1 MGWRAAAWILMTD
14 LSIDR
19 PVTQSPLLPGEINTR
34 VAGLAAAALLGGAW
48 LLAQS
53 FAWRQGALFLLGG
66 ALGLILYHALFG
78 FTSAF
83 RVFIAD
89 RRGAGL
95 RAQMLM
101 LACAVLMFY
110 PTLAQGTLF
119 GTPVRAEAGPLG
131 VSVAVGA
138 FLFGLGMQLGGGCA
152 SGTLYTAGG
161 GNTRMLLTL
170 AAFILGSAVGAEHLP
185 WWDATPH
192 FAPVLLINVLG
203 WAPALALN
211 LVAFAA
217 IAGLTMLLERRR
229 HGALASGDPVAPR
242 HGWRRLLRGPWPLV
256 WGAIG
261 LALGNYATLALAGRP
276 WGITSGFALWGAKL
290 FAAAGADVASWGYF
304 ASPARA
310 AALRD
315 SVFADITSV
324 MDFGIV
330 LGALLA
336 AALAGKFKPEWRIAP
351 RSLAA
356 AVIGGLLLG
365 YGARL
370 AYGCNIGAYFSGI
383 ASSSLHGWLWLVA
396 ALGGSVLGTRLRP
409 AFGLTVE
416 RTPPGR
422 DPKRP

>member
-1 MGWRAAAWILMTD
+1 MTD

-19 PVTQSPLLPGEINTR
+19 PISQTPPLPSEINAR
-34 VAGLAAAALLGGAW
+34 AAGLALAALLGGAW
-48 LLAQS
+48 LLAQN

-66 ALGLILYHALFG
+66 ALGVILYHALFG

-101 LACAVLMFY
+101 LACATILFF
-110 PTLAQGTLF
+110 PTLAHGTLF
-119 GTPVRAEAGPLG
+119 GQPVHGEAGAIG
-131 VSVAVGA
+131 YSMIFGA
-138 FLFGLGMQLGGGCA
+138 FLFGIGMQLGGGCA

-161 GNTRMLLTL
+161 GNTRMVVTL
-170 AAFILGSAVGAEHLP
+170 AAFIVGSAFGAQDLP
-185 WWDATPH
+185 WWSAQPA
-192 FAPVLLINVLG
+192 FKPVMLIETLG
-203 WAPALALN
+203 WAPALALS
-211 LVAFAA
+211 LLAFAA
-217 IAGLTMLLERRR
+217 IAGVTVWLERKR
-229 HGALASGDPVAPR
+229 HGKLVASDAPSVR
-242 HGWRRLLRGPWPLV
+242 HGWRRFLQGPWPLV

-290 FAAAGADVASWGYF
+290 FAAAGVDVASWGYF

-310 AALRD
+310 QSLHD
-315 SVFADITSV
+315 SVFADVTSV
-324 MDFGIV
+324 MDFGII

-336 AALAGKFKPEWRIAP
+336 SALAGKFKPEWRVSP
-351 RSLAA
+351 RSLIA

-383 ASSSLHGWLWLVA
+383 SSSSLHGWVWLFA
-396 ALGGSVLGTRLRP
+396 ALGGSYIGTALRP
-409 AFGLTVE
+409 YFGLTVE
-416 RTPPGR
+416 RTPR
-422 DPKRP
+422 QTAC